1 MAKKQ
6 TWPKSCCTCT
16 KKHPQ
21 GINRKKQHP
30 QGLQRFLT
38 EQDLA
43 QESSHFGMD
52 YYLPRNS
59 NQRNIK
65 AQMQRIFY

>member
-1 MAKKQ
+1 MAKKKKQ
-6 TWPKSCCTCT
+6 TWPKSCCKCT

-38 EQDLA
+38 EADLA
-43 QESSHFGMD
+43 QEEQQEQD
-52 YYLPRNS
+52 TN
-59 NQRNIK
+59 K
-65 AQMQRIFY
+65 

>member
-6 TWPKSCCTCT
+6 TWPKSCAKCT

-30 QGLQRFLT
+30 QHLQRFLT

-43 QESSHFGMD
+43 QE
-52 YYLPRNS
+52 
-59 NQRNIK
+59 QE
-65 AQMQRIFY
+65 AQDTNK

>member
-6 TWPKSCCTCT
+6 TWPKSCAKCT

-38 EQDLA
+38 EADLA
-43 QESSHFGMD
+43 QEEQQEQQD
-52 YYLPRNS
+52 TN
-59 NQRNIK
+59 K
-65 AQMQRIFY
+65 

>member
-6 TWPKSCCTCT
+6 TWPKSCAKCT

-43 QESSHFGMD
+43 QQETE
-52 YYLPRNS
+52 
-59 NQRNIK
+59 
-65 AQMQRIFY
+65 

>member
-1 MAKKQ
+1 MAKKKQ
-6 TWPKSCCTCT
+6 TWPKRCSKCT

-43 QESSHFGMD
+43 QEQED
-52 YYLPRNS
+52 TN
-59 NQRNIK
+59 K
-65 AQMQRIFY
+65 

>member
-1 MAKKQ
+1 MAKKKKQ

-43 QESSHFGMD
+43 QEE
-52 YYLPRNS
+52 
-59 NQRNIK
+59 QE
-65 AQMQRIFY
+65 AQDTNK

>member
-6 TWPKSCCTCT
+6 TWPKSCAKCT

-43 QESSHFGMD
+43 QEQQD
-52 YYLPRNS
+52 TN
-59 NQRNIK
+59 K
-65 AQMQRIFY
+65 

>member
-6 TWPKSCCTCT
+6 TWPKSCCKCT

-38 EQDLA
+38 EADLA
-43 QESSHFGMD
+43 QEE
-52 YYLPRNS
+52 
-59 NQRNIK
+59 QE
-65 AQMQRIFY
+65 AQDTNK

>member
-1 MAKKQ
+1 MANRNVRGKNKQFAKSIKK
-6 TWPKSCCTCT
+6 CT

-38 EQDLA
+38 EADLA
-43 QESSHFGMD
+43 QEEQQEQD
-52 YYLPRNS
+52 TN
-59 NQRNIK
+59 K
-65 AQMQRIFY
+65 

>member
-6 TWPKSCCTCT
+6 TWPKSCAKCT

-43 QESSHFGMD
+43 QE
-52 YYLPRNS
+52 
-59 NQRNIK
+59 QE
-65 AQMQRIFY
+65 AQDTNK

>member
-1 MAKKQ
+1 MAKKKKQ
-6 TWPKSCCTCT
+6 TWPKSCAKCT

-30 QGLQRFLT
+30 QHLQRFLT

-43 QESSHFGMD
+43 QEQQEE
-52 YYLPRNS
+52 N
-59 NQRNIK
+59 K
-65 AQMQRIFY
+65 